1 MIRSIAFSAI
11 IFPLLAN
18 ADNLCGISP
27 SIQKYENALNGTD
40 DSSLKIIYGHESVN
54 GDWPW
59 LVNVGK
65 YCTGSIVGEKWVLTA
80 FHCGTTKGGLIFY
93 GDVDVNKAN
102 NATVA
107 KNFPFCPECH
117 TSSDAQSYQNID
129 IMLLELQEP
138 LTFAKSIKPICL
150 TNEINSGLGD
160 WEVVAG
166 WGWNAATGGN
176 PKVAREDKI
185 PIEEPDYC
193 SKDDLKN
200 LTGTAEICAGT
211 DDLGIT
217 PGDSGGPLMALK
229 HGKWYQHGITS
240 RGFGIPSGLPPLQ
253 LKKLFHRGIYT
264 DVTKFCDWI
273 EKTTKGEVQCEDDN
287 IFE

>member
-11 IFPLLAN
+11 IVPLLAN

-40 DSSLKIIYGHESVN
+40 DSLKIIYGHEAVN

-65 YCTGSIVGEKWVLTA
+65 YCTGSIIGKKWILTA

-102 NATVA
+102 KATVA

-117 TSSDAQSYQNID
+117 ASDVQSYQNID

-138 LTFAKSIKPICL
+138 LTFDESIKPICL

-160 WEVVAG
+160 WDVVAG
-166 WGWNAATGGN
+166 WGLNAAITQDHE
-176 PKVAREDKI
+176 VAREDKI
-185 PIEEPDYC
+185 PIEMPDYC
-193 SKDDLKN
+193 SKDERKN
-200 LTGTAEICAGT
+200 LTGTEEICAGT
-211 DDLGIT
+211 DDVGVT

-229 HGKWYQHGITS
+229 NGKWYQHGISS
-240 RGFGIPSGLPPLQ
+240 RSFGIPEGIPFLQ
-253 LKKLFHRGIYT
+253 SNKLFHRGIYT

-273 EKTTKGEVQCEDDN
+273 EKTTKNEVQCENDN

>member
-11 IFPLLAN
+11 IVPLLAN

-40 DSSLKIIYGHESVN
+40 DSSLKIINGRESVN

-59 LVNVGK
+59 LVNVETH
-65 YCTGSIVGEKWVLTA
+65 CTGSIIGEKWILTA

-102 NATVA
+102 KATVA
-107 KNFPFCPECH
+107 KNFPFCPDCH
-117 TSSDAQSYQNID
+117 ISGAQSYQNID

-138 LTFAKSIKPICL
+138 LTFDESIKPICL
-150 TNEINSGLGD
+150 TNEINSGPSD

-166 WGWNAATGGN
+166 WGLNAAITQDHE
-176 PKVAREDKI
+176 VAREDKI
-185 PIEEPDYC
+185 PIEMPDYC

-200 LTGTAEICAGT
+200 LTGTEEICAGT

-229 HGKWYQHGITS
+229 NGKWYQHGIAS
-240 RGFGIPSGLPPLQ
+240 RSFGIPGGIPPLQ
-253 LKKLFHRGIYT
+253 SKKLFHRGIYT

-273 EKTTKGEVQCEDDN
+273 EKTTKNEIQCEN
-287 IFE
+287 GN